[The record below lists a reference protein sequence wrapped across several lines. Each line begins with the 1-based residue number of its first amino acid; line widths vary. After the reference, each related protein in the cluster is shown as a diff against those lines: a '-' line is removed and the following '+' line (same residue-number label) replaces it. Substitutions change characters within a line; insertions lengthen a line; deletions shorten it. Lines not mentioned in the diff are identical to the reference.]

1 MKKVYRLIFS
11 SAVILGMTTTGIQAQ
26 NKPTENNNNSMVDLK
41 SITCRSLLKLDDS
54 DKEATMIFFHGY
66 MSGKKGESMIN
77 VPNLAEISDQIIDH
91 CINQPDETLLNMFE
105 KHKS

>member
-1 MKKVYRLIFS
+1 MKKIYRLILS
-11 SAVILGMTTTGIQAQ
+11 SAVILGMTNTGINAQ
-26 NKPTENNNNSMVDLK
+26 NKPGENNNFVVDIK

-66 MSGKKGESMIN
+66 MSGKKGELMID
-77 VPNLAEISDQIIDH
+77 VPNLAEISDQIIDG
-91 CINQPDETLLNMFE
+91 CIDKPNETLLNMFE